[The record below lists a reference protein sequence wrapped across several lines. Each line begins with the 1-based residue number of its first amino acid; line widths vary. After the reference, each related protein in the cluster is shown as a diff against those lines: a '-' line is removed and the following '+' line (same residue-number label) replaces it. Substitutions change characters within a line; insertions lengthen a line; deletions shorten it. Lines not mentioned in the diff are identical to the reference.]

1 MMKRTNVRPCYL
13 SPKALGLR
21 ELPLPI
27 RKLGRSL
34 VASDGC
40 SAFAAPIVVSFASE
54 LIQAVI
60 QLPEWSAGSSTRYL
74 IISDVPEQVLP
85 KLLSALDLRR
95 PDQRLHLTRD
105 TGSIRRLL
113 VSSARRE
120 SMLGIIDAYVWGDQL
135 TIITGDF
142 QFRAFPLR
150 RIPLVAPLTA
160 QEQIAFEI
168 SADGSGIHWPAG
180 DIHLGVSQILQAA
193 DPMYLVDVAI
203 ERNGRDRTGAALR
216 RLREERDLRQT
227 DIPDL
232 GERQVRRIEEGIS
245 RLRVESAEKF
255 AGAFGMDLA
264 SLLDEIGRYAG
275 ELQPNSRGR
284 SSRRGTQQQ
293 GDERTLE
300 IDARV

>member
-40 SAFAAPIVVSFASE
+40 SAFAAPVVVAFASE
-54 LIQAVI
+54 LIRAVI
-60 QLPEWSAGSSTRYL
+60 VLPEWSAGSSTRYL
-74 IISDVPEQVLP
+74 IIGDVPDQVLP
-85 KLLSALDLRR
+85 TLLSTLDVRR

-105 TGSIRRLL
+105 TGAIRRLL

-120 SMLGIIDAYVWGDQL
+120 PIRGIIDAYVWGDRL
-135 TIITGDF
+135 TIVTGDF
-142 QFRAFPLR
+142 QFRAFPIS
-150 RIPLVAPLTA
+150 RIPLVAQLA
-160 QEQIAFEI
+160 SQEQVVFEI
-168 SADGSGIHWPAG
+168 SADGSRIHWPAG
-180 DIHLGVSQILQAA
+180 DIHLGVSQILQEA
-193 DPMYLVDVAI
+193 DPMYLADIAI
-203 ERNGRDRTGAALR
+203 ERNGTDRTGAALR
-216 RLREERDLRQT
+216 RVREDRNLRQT

-255 AGAFGMDLA
+255 ASAFGMDLA

-275 ELQPNSRGR
+275 ELPPNIRGR
-284 SSRRGTQQQ
+284 SSRRGIQQQ
-293 GDERTLE
+293 GGERGLE
-300 IDARV
+300 TQRG

>member
-1 MMKRTNVRPCYL
+1 MKRTNVRPCYL
-13 SPKALGLR
+13 SPKALGLP

-40 SAFAAPIVVSFASE
+40 SAFAAPVVVAFASE
-54 LIQAVI
+54 LVQAVI
-60 QLPEWSAGSSTRYL
+60 ELPEWSAGSSSRYL

-105 TGSIRRLL
+105 AGAIRRLL

-120 SMLGIIDAYVWGDQL
+120 PMLGIIDAYVWGDQL
-135 TIITGDF
+135 TVVTGDF
-142 QFRAFPLR
+142 QFRAFPIN
-150 RIPLVAPLTA
+150 RIPLVAHLA
-160 QEQIAFEI
+160 SQEQIAFEI
-168 SADGSGIHWPAG
+168 SADGSGIHWPVG
-180 DIHLGVSQILQAA
+180 DIHLGVSQILQEA
-193 DPMYLVDVAI
+193 DPMYLVDIAI
-203 ERNGRDRTGAALR
+203 ERNGTDRTGAALR

-255 AGAFGMDLA
+255 ATAFGMDLA

-275 ELQPNSRGR
+275 ELQLNSRTR
-284 SSRRGTQQQ
+284 PSRRSFQQQ
-293 GDERTLE
+293 GDERALDTH
-300 IDARV
+300 ARV